1 MTTMISNV
9 NIENGRLRSIGVKTG
24 ELEFAYSFY
33 EHDSAVSL
41 YIARRFNEDHRRA
54 VETFVAPGA
63 AEQLIVAFATG
74 KEKEGGEKAEERSE
88 GMRNVLA
95 IADAILSKTS
105 DVASVRLGD
114 DVVNGK
120 RGVMATFGYELK
132 PSGLYY
138 VFAEAE
144 WRGTGKLMCH
154 AYEAD
159 MVKKEDVKNL
169 KYYLENVISLVGL
182 CQ

>member
-1 MTTMISNV
+1 MISNV
-9 NIENGRLRSIGVKTG
+9 DIKDGKLRSVAIKTA
-24 ELEFAYSFY
+24 ELEFVYSYY

-41 YIARRFNEDHRRA
+41 YIARRFDEEHRRA
-54 VETFVAPGA
+54 VEAFVSPGT
-63 AEQLIVAFATG
+63 AEELIVAFATG
-74 KEKEGGEKAEERSE
+74 KEKKKESNGKAEERDG
-88 GMRNVLA
+88 GMRNILA
-95 IADAILSKTS
+95 IADAILSMIS

-120 RGVMATFGYELK
+120 RGVMAAFGYELK
-132 PSGLYY
+132 PSGSYY

-169 KYYLENVISLVGL
+169 KYYLENVLSLVGL